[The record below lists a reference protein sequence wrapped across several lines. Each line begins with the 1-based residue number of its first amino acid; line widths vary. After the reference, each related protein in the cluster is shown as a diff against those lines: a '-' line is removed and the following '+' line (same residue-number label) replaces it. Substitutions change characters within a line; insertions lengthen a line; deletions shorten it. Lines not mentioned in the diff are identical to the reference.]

1 MWFVYFTF
9 HVWQWYKWLTL
20 AGSYFR
26 VYSKS
31 WLSDF
36 SRKSGDMFTSSLCG
50 AMGTG
55 FIGWFTSSV
64 STVQNVTIRFN
75 LYAGNMLCSL
85 VKKYA
90 RDKIWLIFFFFSTGT
105 CSLYRQILSEL
116 IFRVAKEVLPFV
128 ALSQVTWARR
138 SCHIWS
144 EGPGSQNGKWDVNW
158 F

>member
-1 MWFVYFTF
+1 MYILLFMFDSGTNDWHWQAATLGYIVNHGCLTF
-9 HVWQWYKWLTL
+9 PEKVAICLLLPCVEPWELDLL
-20 AGSYFR
+20 A
-26 VYSKS
+26 
-31 WLSDF
+31 D
-36 SRKSGDMFTSSLCG
+36 SLPVFLQCK
-50 AMGTG
+50 
-55 FIGWFTSSV
+55 I
-64 STVQNVTIRFN
+64 NVTVLFN

-90 RDKIWLIFFFFSTGT
+90 RDKIWLIFFFFLTGT

-144 EGPGSQNGKWDVNW
+144 KGPGSQNGKWDVNW